1 MTASAAGLG
10 HWYTTRM
17 ATSVTRWDDLVQGEE
32 LARLATEPARE
43 ARLAPLPDDVHA
55 SVRAAGGTP
64 AFRIVVVAQKPAP
77 GTRLPAYGVKVGQ
90 AFRPTTLDLT
100 VAAR

>member
-1 MTASAAGLG
+1 MTLKFSFSPIPSPAFPTHHARWTYVPKLVGLEYRSA
-10 HWYTTRM
+10 TTKLY
-17 ATSVTRWDDLVQGEE
+17 AIW
-32 LARLATEPARE
+32 PC
-43 ARLAPLPDDVHA
+43 VH
-55 SVRAAGGTP
+55 VRAAGGTP